1 MSAAK
6 LFSEIFDEFKKAI
19 TDQERIKN
27 TMKFLKDQI
36 VEIEKIA
43 EIKSKEYFL
52 NKNKLFG
59 FQKDLKQKE
68 EELNCYII
76 MFPNWEVFKEHREE
90 LGIYDEM
97 EELKEDIEH
106 LRTSINILSKTL
118 ELQKQNIDTE
128 IQKIVRLNIDLSW
141 LKRD

>member
-1 MSAAK
+1 MS
-6 LFSEIFDEFKKAI
+6 SWDEDDYVDYA
-19 TDQERIKN
+19 RIKN

-43 EIKSKEYFL
+43 EVKSKEYFL
-52 NKNKLFG
+52 NKTKLLG

-68 EELNCYII
+68 EELNCYLI
-76 MFPNWEVFKEHREE
+76 MFPHWEVFKECREE

-97 EELKEDIEH
+97 EELKEDIDH
-106 LRTSINILSKTL
+106 LKTSINILTKTL
-118 ELQKQNIDTE
+118 DLQKQNIDTE

-141 LKRD
+141 IKRD

>member
-1 MSAAK
+1 MSSWDDDYIDNA
-6 LFSEIFDEFKKAI
+6 
-19 TDQERIKN
+19 RIKN

-36 VEIEKIA
+36 IEIEKIA

-52 NKNKLFG
+52 NKNKLLG
-59 FQKDLKQKE
+59 FQKDLKLKE

-76 MFPNWEVFKEHREE
+76 MFPNWEFLKEHREE

>member
-1 MSAAK
+1 MS
-6 LFSEIFDEFKKAI
+6 SWDEDDYVDNA
-19 TDQERIKN
+19 RIKN

-141 LKRD
+141 IKRD